1 MTIDREIL
9 EAVAAGRLSPEEAA
23 ARLEEG
29 ADRPS
34 AVGPDAPAGGASG
47 GASPADAD
55 PTDAGGRVQRV
66 RIAASARPVRI
77 MADPGVREAEVDG
90 HHRVRRE
97 DSTLVISG
105 IDAMDGGFSFGGRRR
120 SYHDWRELTDLTE
133 WRRFTQPLVV
143 RVNPDLAVTAEL
155 SAGTLTVV
163 GMRGP
168 IEASLAAGS
177 ARLQDVTG
185 PLDLTIRAGSIRIQ
199 GRLAT
204 GASRVSCD
212 AGSVVVHLDRGSS
225 VRVRTFV
232 ELGRVRVHGPQGESG
247 GGEVVVGSG
256 EALLEIDATM
266 ASVELVAED
275 PIVVAPV
282 AG

>member
-29 ADRPS
+29 ADRPP
-34 AVGPDAPAGGASG
+34 AAAPDAPAEGASG
-47 GASPADAD
+47 
-55 PTDAGGRVQRV
+55 DAGPRGAEPPGAGGGVQRV
-66 RIAASARPVRI
+66 RITASARPVRI
-77 MADPGVREAEVDG
+77 LADPGVREAEVDG

-97 DSTLVISG
+97 ESTLVISG
-105 IDAMDGGFSFGGRRR
+105 IDAMESGFSFGGRRR
-120 SYHDWRELTDLTE
+120 SYHDWRELTDLNE

-155 SAGTLTVV
+155 SAGTLTVL

-185 PLDLTIRAGSIRIQ
+185 PLDLTVRAGSVRIQ
-199 GRLAT
+199 GRLAA

-212 AGSVVVHLDRGSS
+212 AGSVVVRLDRGSS
-225 VRVRTFV
+225 VRVRSFV
-232 ELGRVRVHGPQGESG
+232 ELGRVRVHGPHGESG
-247 GGEVVVGSG
+247 SSDVVVGSG
-256 EALLEIDATM
+256 EGLLEIDATM